1 MLGPYPANLNDAEIL
16 RSLLQDSNAL
26 CKLLKENDIIVLD
39 RGFRDV
45 KDELELKKIRVLMPA
60 LKGKRK
66 QLTTKE
72 SNESRYVTKIR
83 WAVEAVHG
91 IIKQKYRLLDHK
103 LDNKMLPKIGTYFRI
118 ASFLNN
124 QFGKRLQSDAEF
136 SSEIIKRMRV
146 RKAVEN
152 TLAAEAE
159 EKGWLRKKLV
169 FQSISSEDILDFPD
183 MTITDLTILFT
194 GTYQLSQA
202 VSYLAEMIDTD
213 GQVKVQYVKEQ
224 SNVLKLQVPSRHI
237 NRKMY
242 RCFLKYKPNSVG
254 ISGLLEYA
262 CDCANGSRTVGC
274 CSHIAAIVYYLA
286 YARYL
291 SKIFKPAEILSKM
304 FQQNNIIPV
313 IEDDSDED

>member
-16 RSLLQDSNAL
+16 RTLLQDPNGL
-26 CKLLKENDIIVLD
+26 CKLLKENDIMVLD

-45 KDELELKKIRVLMPA
+45 KAELELKKIRVLMPA

-91 IIKQKYRLLDHK
+91 ILKQKYQLLDHK

-118 ASFLNN
+118 ASFINN

-136 SSEIIKRMRV
+136 SSEIIEKMRV
-146 RKAVEN
+146 SKDIEN

-159 EKGWLRKKLV
+159 EKGWLRKKLI
-169 FQSISSEDILDFPD
+169 FQSISSDMSNFPE
-183 MTITDLTILFT
+183 MTIKDLTILFT
-194 GTYQLSQA
+194 ETYQLSQA
-202 VSYLAEMIDTD
+202 VSYLAEMIDKD
-213 GQVKVQYVKEQ
+213 GQIKVQYIKEQ
-224 SNVLKLQVPSRHI
+224 SDVLKLQVPSRHI

-254 ISGLLEYA
+254 ISGLLQYA

-274 CSHIAAIVYYLA
+274 CSHVAAIVYYLA
-286 YARYL
+286 HARCL
-291 SKIFKPAEILSKM
+291 SKILKLAEIFSEI
-304 FQQNNIIPV
+304 FQQNNIFKQNNH
-313 IEDDSDED
+313 SCH